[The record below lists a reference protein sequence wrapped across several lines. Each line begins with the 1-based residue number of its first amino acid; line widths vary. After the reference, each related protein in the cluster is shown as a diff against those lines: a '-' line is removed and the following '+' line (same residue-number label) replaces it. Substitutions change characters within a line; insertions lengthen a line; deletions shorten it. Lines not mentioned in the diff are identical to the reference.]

1 MTAGPMVAPAPR
13 ALDELLGDV
22 RVLARRLDR
31 DDLAERIDE
40 IQRRAAR
47 SETVICVVGEFKK
60 GKSALVNALLGA
72 PTCPVDDDLATM
84 AVTVVRHGET
94 PSAIIHRREGG
105 EPVIESIDPDALADW
120 TLERAGQELRRD
132 VDLVEVRAPNPLLE
146 GGLTLVD
153 TPGVGGLN
161 AGHAA
166 ATLAFLPSADA
177 LIFVTDTSA
186 ELSAPELEFLA
197 SARGAGPPVLIAA
210 TKIDMYPEW
219 RRIIDLDADHLAAIG
234 LVERPFGLSSTLRLD
249 PGEHDD
255 ESGYAAFA
263 TVLREDVVGR
273 ARIAAQAAAAADTR
287 WVLGQLHEP
296 LVAERAGLETP
307 EAAARIAGEVGIC
320 PRAAGIATPG
330 RCRLVDAARR
340 RVLRPADARRLRLPA
355 LPACDPARGADR
367 DRRDRPGERVAGPQR
382 PAPDRHRDDGPRR
395 LPRCDDRGCQRPVD
409 DRLHPRGGGRRRGRG
424 PRDDLRRRRVL
435 VERPLVRGT
444 DEVPDQGRI
453 WARRPVPRR
462 VSSCSVSSGRC
473 WVPRSSARQCSA
485 WPRVYGGKEVLDERR
500 RRLVDRRQQARTFV
514 GDLIEEI
521 RFQIEGRFDEP
532 VSTRCSARCGFAS
545 RNGSGS
551 CSAPPRQRRSARP
564 RGAQG
569 CSGPSRASIGGRCG
583 ARGDHRAGR
592 AGHDPSPR
600 ALTALGPPALSDG
613 PGRVASDDHDRPRR
627 PTAKA
632 RAPSRR

>member
-105 EPVIESIDPDALADW
+105 EPVIESIDPDALAEW

-249 PGEHDD
+249 PGERDD

-307 EAAARIAGEVGIC
+307 EAAARIAGEVAAARERLASLR
-320 PRAAGIATPG
+320 RADAVWSTRLDDEFSALRTRVAFDFQRSLRATLREAQTEIDGTDPGSVWPDLSARLQTDIATT
-330 RCRLVDAARR
+330 V
-340 RVLRPADARRLRLPA
+340 
-355 LPACDPARGADR
+355 RGAFR
-367 DRRDRPGERVAGPQR
+367 DATTGAANVQSTIASILAEEDGGEVGAPAMTFDVGEFWSSDPSFEGRTKSRIKAGYGLVTGAKAGVELLGLVGTLLGAAIVGPAVLGVA
-382 PAPDRHRDDGPRR
+382 A
-395 LPRCDDRGCQRPVD
+395 
-409 DRLHPRGGGRRRGRG
+409 
-424 PRDDLRRRRVL
+424 
-435 VERPLVRGT
+435 
-444 DEVPDQGRI
+444 
-453 WARRPVPRR
+453 
-462 VSSCSVSSGRC
+462 
-473 WVPRSSARQCSA
+473 
-485 WPRVYGGKEVLDERR
+485 VYGGKEVLDERR

-521 RFQIEGRFDEP
+521 RFQIEGRLTNLFDEMQRQMR
-532 VSTRCSARCGFAS
+532 VRFTERVGELQRTAAASAAALDRAA
-545 RNGSGS
+545 RKD
-551 CSAPPRQRRSARP
+551 AADRRA
-564 RGAQG
+564 
-569 CSGPSRASIGGRCG
+569 RASEVDADLAAI
-583 ARGDHRAGR
+583 
-592 AGHDPSPR
+592 
-600 ALTALGPPALSDG
+600 TALDERVTAL
-613 PGRVASDDHDRPRR
+613 RPER
-627 PTAKA
+627 
-632 RAPSRR
+632 